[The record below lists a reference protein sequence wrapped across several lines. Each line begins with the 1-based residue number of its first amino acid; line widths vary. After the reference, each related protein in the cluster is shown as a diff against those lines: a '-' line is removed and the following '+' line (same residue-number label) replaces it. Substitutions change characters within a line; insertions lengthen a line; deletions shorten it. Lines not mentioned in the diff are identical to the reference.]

1 MLEHASYHASPLC
14 FQVFEHHFISGVILF
29 MNLKY
34 LSLSMCHSLI
44 LVEGSVV
51 EPPKIVPEAEILSVG
66 ADDDESF
73 EGIDELGEFSISR
86 IINQHAAGVCSCLYP
101 VLAVPVPS

>member
-1 MLEHASYHASPLC
+1 MCLSP
-14 FQVFEHHFISGVILF
+14 
-29 MNLKY
+29 
-34 LSLSMCHSLI
+34 I
-44 LVEGSVV
+44 LVEGSAV

-86 IINQHAAGVCSCLYP
+86 IINQHAAGLLSVCSCLYP
-101 VLAVPVPS
+101 VPPCCTFTLG

>member
-1 MLEHASYHASPLC
+1 M
-14 FQVFEHHFISGVILF
+14 
-29 MNLKY
+29 
-34 LSLSMCHSLI
+34 
-44 LVEGSVV
+44 EGSAV

-86 IINQHAAGVCSCLYP
+86 IINQHAAGVCCGLCAAACTLY
-101 VLAVPVPS
+101 LYLR